1 MQINKVEVG
10 TQMPQSDQNLI
21 NVAFQ
26 ENYGLDRIEVR
37 DNGRGIEAA
46 DTPVMAVRHFTSKI
60 SSHDDLEQLE
70 TYGFRG
76 EALGSVCA
84 VAEVGARQASSLRGR
99 QVDECVFF
107 QSGLSLSL
115 PTQVTVTTKTEEDDV
130 STQYSLSSTGEI
142 VSQRPS
148 HLGRGESSGRPA
160 SSSQKT
166 QRCGGVSGC
175 TNSPAFRLQ
184 QGRPSAP

>member
-84 VAEVGARQASSLRGR
+84 VAEVGARRASSLRGR

-107 QSGLSLSL
+107 SIGPLAVPPDAGDGHHQDGGGRRQHPVLAQQHGRDRLA
-115 PTQVTVTTKTEEDDV
+115 EAV
-130 STQYSLSSTGEI
+130 SPGP
-142 VSQRPS
+142 R
-148 HLGRGESSGRPA
+148 
-160 SSSQKT
+160 
-166 QRCGGVSGC
+166 
-175 TNSPAFRLQ
+175 
-184 QGRPSAP
+184 